1 MKSTLLGHGAAQTA
15 IRDVAE
21 RRKPRSAIGIR
32 GSRVTAIVAALA
44 IVMSA
49 TILGHPTQSAFAADY
64 PTWADVQAAR
74 NNVKAKE
81 SQIATLNALLTG
93 LQSEVDST
101 QAIAEQKGAEWQV
114 AQQKFDESSFK
125 AGELQKQADAAKAK
139 AAKSKQHAGQLAARL
154 ARAGGSDLSARL
166 FFNGGEAKSLLSQ
179 LGLASM
185 VKDQSAGLYEK
196 ALQDENSAQS
206 LTDQANVAKD
216 ALKVL
221 SEAAQKALQEAAAAS
236 EKAASA
242 LTEQQGN
249 KGRLEAQRAVLV
261 DNTNTTEA
269 QYNVGVQV
277 RAAAAAAAAA
287 AARAKAEAEA
297 KAARDYAAA
306 HPPIQ
311 PASSGGGGGS
321 TSASPSGW
329 VRPSGGRISSPY
341 GWRVNPYSGIE
352 ALHGG
357 TDLAAG
363 CNAPIVAAHSGRVIY
378 AGWNGGYG
386 NFILLYNGDGISTG
400 YGHIVTG
407 GIYVSAG
414 QEVSAG
420 QQIASVGSTG
430 NSTGCHLH
438 FEVRPNGTAIDP
450 APFMAARGAPL
461 G

>member
-1 MKSTLLGHGAAQTA
+1 MMKSTLLGRSAAQARPGAAA
-15 IRDVAE
+15 DARA
-21 RRKPRSAIGIR
+21 PRSTIGIR
-32 GSRVTAIVAALA
+32 APRVTAIVAALA
-44 IVMSA
+44 IVVA
-49 TILGHPTQSAFAADY
+49 GTILGQAGQSASAADY

-74 NNVKAKE
+74 NSVKAKE
-81 SQIATLNALLTG
+81 AQITRLDALLTG
-93 LQSEVDST
+93 LQSQVDST
-101 QAIAEQKGAEWQV
+101 KAIAEQKGAEWQA

-125 AGELQKQADAAKAK
+125 AGELQKQADVAAAK
-139 AAKSKQHAGQLAARL
+139 AAKSKQQAGQLAARL
-154 ARAGGSDLSARL
+154 ARSGGSDLSARL

-185 VKDQSAGLYEK
+185 VKDQSAGLYDK
-196 ALQDENSAQS
+196 ATQDQNSAQS

-221 SEAAQKALQEAAAAS
+221 AAAAQAALEEATVAS

-242 LTEQQGN
+242 LNEQAGN
-249 KGRLEAQRAVLV
+249 KERLEAQRAVLV
-261 DNTNTTEA
+261 NNTATTEA
-269 QYNVGVQV
+269 DYNTGVQV
-277 RAAAAAAAAA
+277 RAAAKAAAEA
-287 AARAKAEAEA
+287 AARAQAEADA
-297 KAARDYAAA
+297 RAAQAYAAA
-306 HPPIQ
+306 HPPATR
-311 PASSGGGGGS
+311 PAGNGG

-329 VRPSGGRISSPY
+329 VRPSGGNISSPY
-341 GWRVNPYSGIE
+341 GWRVNPYSGAY

-363 CNAPIVAAHSGRVIY
+363 CNAPIVAAHSGVVIY
-378 AGWNGGYG
+378 AGWSGGYG
-386 NFILLYNGDGISTG
+386 NFILLNNGDGISTG

-407 GIYVSAG
+407 GIFVSSG
-414 QEVSAG
+414 QQVSAG

-450 APFMAARGAPL
+450 APFMAARGASL

>member
-1 MKSTLLGHGAAQTA
+1 MMKSILRDRRAAQSTSGTA
-15 IRDVAE
+15 IDVRD
-21 RRKPRSAIGIR
+21 PRSAIGIR
-32 GSRVTAIVAALA
+32 ASRLTAIAAALA
-44 IVMSA
+44 IVVA
-49 TILGHPTQSAFAADY
+49 GTVLGQTGQSAFAADY

-74 NNVKAKE
+74 NNVAAKE
-81 SQIATLNALLTG
+81 AQIAQLDALLTS
-93 LQSEVDST
+93 LQSAVDST
-101 QAIAEQKGAEWQV
+101 QALAEQKGAEWQT

-125 AGELQKQADAAKAK
+125 AGELQKQADVAKAK
-139 AAKSKQHAGQLAARL
+139 AVTSKQQAGQLAARL
-154 ARAGGSDLSARL
+154 VRAGGSDLSARL
-166 FFNGGEAKSLLSQ
+166 FFNGAESKSLLSQ

-185 VKDQSAGLYEK
+185 VKDQSAGLYDK
-196 ALQDENSAQS
+196 ATQDQNSAQA
-206 LTDQANVAKD
+206 LTDQANVATD
-216 ALKVL
+216 ALKAL
-221 SEAAQKALQEAAAAS
+221 ATAAQKALEEAAAAS
-236 EKAASA
+236 EKATAA
-242 LTEQQGN
+242 LNEQAGN

-261 DNTNTTEA
+261 NNTATTEA
-269 QYNVGVQV
+269 DYNTGVQV
-277 RAAAAAAAAA
+277 RAAAKAAAEA
-287 AARAKAEAEA
+287 AARAQAEADA
-297 KAARDYAAA
+297 RAAQAYAAA
-306 HPPIQ
+306 HPPTSTR
-311 PASSGGGGGS
+311 PAGNGG

-329 VRPSGGRISSPY
+329 VRPSGGHISSPY
-341 GWRVNPYSGIE
+341 GWRVNPYSGVH

-378 AGWNGGYG
+378 AGYNGGYG
-386 NFILLYNGDGISTG
+386 NFILLDNGDGISTG

-414 QEVSAG
+414 EQVSAG